1 MKENLIADKSKHF
14 AVRIVRLRRYL
25 ADNYKE
31 WVLSDQICRSGTSIG
46 ANVREALRAQSKA
59 DFISK
64 LHIALKEADE
74 TSYWLEILHDTDYI
88 NTPLYNSLN
97 SDCDEIIR
105 ILTAI
110 LKTKKENQIK

>member
-46 ANVREALRAQSKA
+46 A
-59 DFISK
+59 
-64 LHIALKEADE
+64 LKEADE
-74 TSYWLEILHDTDYI
+74 TAYWLEILHDTDYI

>member
-1 MKENLIADKSKHF
+1 MKENAVAVKSKAF
-14 AVRIVRLRRYL
+14 ALRIIKLYQL
-25 ADNYKE
+25 LKE
-31 WVLSDQICRSGTSIG
+31 SHESVLSRELLKSGTSIG
-46 ANVREALRAQSKA
+46 ANVREALRAQSDA

-74 TSYWLEILHDTDYI
+74 TAYWLEILHDTDYI

>member
-14 AVRIVRLRRYL
+14 AVCIVRLRRYL

-31 WVLSDQICRSGTSIG
+31 WVLSDQICRSGTGIG
-46 ANVREALRAQSKA
+46 ANVREALRAQSDA

-74 TSYWLEILHDTDYI
+74 TAYWLEILHDTDYI